1 MFHGLIVV
9 EELGGL
15 SLHKGQCCF
24 ESLLMLA
31 LVLEIVLF
39 FFGLAFQGCLV
50 LGPNPGVF
58 LLTKHFSQL
67 SSCLFRGVSLFP
79 CFLNLLCQGHLAKF
93 GQVFFFSCNFIV
105 LTAFMAFMAFVALPW
120 PVPFSKGCLMIPF
133 FKGEPFDVLDFA
145 FGAISFP
152 LSTRG
157 KNAASLTGRKAAV
170 HKQCSTCVG
179 FPSLATFDQF

>member
-1 MFHGLIVV
+1 MV
-9 EELGGL
+9 
-15 SLHKGQCCF
+15 
-24 ESLLMLA
+24 
-31 LVLEIVLF
+31 
-39 FFGLAFQGCLV
+39 
-50 LGPNPGVF
+50 
-58 LLTKHFSQL
+58 
-67 SSCLFRGVSLFP
+67 
-79 CFLNLLCQGHLAKF
+79 
-93 GQVFFFSCNFIV
+93 
-105 LTAFMAFMAFVALPW
+105 
-120 PVPFSKGCLMIPF
+120 PF